1 MNRGHQNKHC
11 RCGVY
16 STWRWRH
23 L

>member
-1 MNRGHQNKHC
+1 MDMFTNLC
-11 RCGVY
+11 SFCDIY